1 MKLYDEVIT
10 AIDQLCRPFPA
21 SPLPA
26 APWQEAGR
34 ENLVFRQDMAY
45 ELGGS
50 GQSFFALGTTAV
62 TEDASFVPRDELL
75 CIGPDLSGIHRDTHY
90 ARIALVRVKPGTM
103 TQGSALYD
111 AVKKLE
117 FVRYHVS
124 PQGFMIRVSRI
135 NGRESAR
142 VSREALNRGLSFSH
156 VGTMMLRQFHKNP
169 SIQAVRLIFVTD
181 PGFPFQELQALTRQT
196 ESITKAL
203 DHILSTGMTDCG
215 TCKLQPICDQVE
227 GMKELHFGLANHP

>member
-10 AIDQLCRPFPA
+10 AINALCRPFPA
-21 SPLPA
+21 ATLPA

-50 GQSFFALGTTAV
+50 GQGFFALGATAV
-62 TEDASFVPRDELL
+62 TEEPSLVPGDELL
-75 CIGPDLSGIHRDTHY
+75 CIGPDLSGIQKDTHY
-90 ARIALVRVKPGTM
+90 ARIALVRVKTGTM
-103 TQGSALYD
+103 AEGNALYD

-142 VSREALNRGLSFSH
+142 VSRDALNRGLSFSH

-169 SIQAVRLIFVTD
+169 SIEAVRLIFITD
-181 PGFPFQELQALTRQT
+181 PGFPFRELQALTRQT
-196 ESITKAL
+196 DSITKAL
-203 DHILSTGMTDCG
+203 DHILKTGMTDCG
-215 TCKLQPICDQVE
+215 TCKLQPICDEVE
-227 GMKELHFGLANHP
+227 GMKELHFGLANRP